1 VRLARIRTDR
11 IPMGA
16 VAARALVRR
25 ALLDARVRTLAF
37 GYLFAAIAYI
47 QPEAY
52 RHTYPTLR
60 ARLEFAHSF
69 GGNSAVRLFYGEP
82 FNLLSTGGYTAWRV
96 GGTLA
101 IFGAVFGLLA
111 AVRALR
117 SEEDAGRTEVVL
129 ASTVG
134 RTLVMW
140 AALGAVL
147 ISILLLWMLT
157 LLGLLLAGLPVGA
170 SAYMALAAVSVVP
183 VFAGVGALV
192 SQLAP
197 TRRITLELGGAVV
210 ALSLLL
216 RVIADT
222 SSGAAWL
229 RWATPMGWAEELRP
243 FTGAQP
249 WVLVLPLALSVGLLW
264 AALRLSL
271 RRDIGTGMLS
281 ARDTVAPRLRL
292 LGSPTAFALRA
303 ERFSLVVWGLS
314 VAIFAYIVGVIS
326 NSVASAG
333 ISKSLQRELSKVG
346 AVSIVKP
353 SGYISFTFLF
363 FVLVVSLFVVAQMGA
378 ARHEEAEERLETV
391 LALPVARRSW
401 LGGRLGLA
409 TGGALGISLIA
420 GLVAWLGAVSA
431 GVHLSLWRMLEA
443 GLNCMPVALL
453 FLGVGAL
460 VYAVLPRAAGG
471 LAYGVVVVA
480 FLWQLFG
487 SLLGA
492 PKWLVDA
499 TPFAHIGFVPAQAF
513 RGGAALVMAGAGV
526 ALAFAAV
533 WAFERRDLLGA

>member
-1 VRLARIRTDR
+1 
-11 IPMGA
+11 MGGA
-16 VAARALVRR
+16 AARALVRR
-25 ALLDARVRTLAF
+25 ALLDARVRTVAF

-47 QPEAY
+47 QPAAY
-52 RHTYPTLR
+52 RHTYSSLR
-60 ARLEFAHSF
+60 ARLDFAHSF
-69 GGNSAVRLFYGEP
+69 GGNSALRLFYGEP
-82 FNLLSTGGYTAWRV
+82 FDLLSTGGYTAWRV

-101 IFGAVFGLLA
+101 IFGSVFGLLA

-117 SEEDAGRTEVVL
+117 TEEESGRTELVL
-129 ASTVG
+129 ASAVG
-134 RTLVMW
+134 RTLVMR
-140 AALGAVL
+140 AALSAVL
-147 ISILLLWMLT
+147 ISIVFLWILT
-157 LLGLLLAGLPVGA
+157 LLGLVIARLPVGA
-170 SAYMALAAVSVVP
+170 SAYMALAVVSVVP
-183 VFAGVGALV
+183 VFAGVGALA

-197 TRRITLELGGAVV
+197 TRRIALELGGTVV
-210 ALSLLL
+210 AVSLLL

-222 SSGAAWL
+222 SSGAGWL
-229 RWATPMGWAEELRP
+229 RWASPMGWAEELRP
-243 FTGAQP
+243 FTGARP
-249 WVLVLPLALSVGLLW
+249 WVLVLFVVLSAGLMLLA
-264 AALRLSL
+264 ARLSL

-281 ARDTVAPRLRL
+281 ARDTVQPRLGL
-292 LGSPTAFALRA
+292 LGSTTAFALRA
-303 ERFSLVVWGLS
+303 ERFGLLVWGIS
-314 VAIFAYIVGVIS
+314 VGLFAYIVGVIS

-353 SGYISFTFLF
+353 SGYIGFTFLF
-363 FVLVVSLFVVAQMGA
+363 FVLVVSLFVTAQIGA
-378 ARHEEAEERLETV
+378 ARHEEADERLETV
-391 LALPVARRSW
+391 LALPVARRTW

-409 TGGALGISLIA
+409 MCGAIGISVVA
-420 GLVAWLGAVSA
+420 GLLAWLGAISA

-460 VYAVLPRAAGG
+460 LYAVLPRAAGG

-513 RGGAALVMAGAGV
+513 RAGPALVMVGV
-526 ALAFAAV
+526 GVVLGLAAV